1 MKLSKTLLPGMMIS
15 MHLMLVGGLM
25 LAGTSYADRKNNDYR
40 SSSSG
45 IDEAVARV
53 QQQTG
58 GRVLRAQQ
66 EGSVYII
73 KVLMPSGVV
82 KTFRVKAR

>member
-1 MKLSKTLLPGMMIS
+1 

-25 LAGTSYADRKNNDYR
+25 LAGTTSYAGKKNNDYR

-45 IDEAVARV
+45 IDAAVAEV

-66 EGSVYII
+66 KGSVYII